1 MRIQH
6 ITAIAALMA
15 AFVIGCSKHPSQ
27 SASHLPQNTK
37 DLGAVEL
44 VEGLP
49 QNFSLG
55 DGKSCTLTGKQL
67 SDGID
72 VKVVVLT
79 TNADGVVMSSQGEIT
94 TSPGRQCAIGIGDTM
109 VGLTPTL
116 KKP

>member
-1 MRIQH
+1 
-6 ITAIAALMA
+6 MA

-27 SASHLPQNTK
+27 SSSHMPPNTK

-44 VEGLP
+44 AEGTP

-67 SDGID
+67 PDGID
-72 VKVVVLT
+72 VKIVVLT
-79 TNADGVVMSSQGEIT
+79 TNADGTVMSSQGEIT
-94 TSPGRQCAIGIGDTM
+94 TSPGRQCTIGIGDTM

>member
-1 MRIQH
+1 MV
-6 ITAIAALMA
+6 
-15 AFVIGCSKHPSQ
+15 AFVISCSKQPNQ
-27 SASHLPQNTK
+27 SSSHLPPNTK
-37 DLGAVEL
+37 DLGAIEL
-44 VEGLP
+44 VEGTS

-72 VKVVVLT
+72 IKVVVLT
-79 TNADGVVMSSQGEIT
+79 TNADGTVMSSQGEIT
-94 TSPGRQCAIGIGDTM
+94 TLPGRQCAIGIGDTM